1 MQRKRE
7 RRVAGGRA
15 ANIVVGEA
23 RVTWVLQRNARERTV
38 ISLPDN
44 SASPLHRLDQ
54 RLAPSPLSPLLT
66 HPPFLSL
73 SLSGYLFFLRLS
85 SASPPSLIAADPPT
99 SRSFLSS
106 RRSSIFFFSFVG
118 GALILTCDRLP
129 ALHLS
134 LLLRRHSE
142 KNGIYQRHFRTLSPP
157 RRSLEILGRLKRN
170 KSS

>member
-73 SLSGYLFFLRLS
+73 SLWISLFLTSQLRPPALS
-85 SASPPSLIAADPPT
+85 YC
-99 SRSFLSS
+99 SRSTHLSIVS
-106 RRSSIFFFSFVG
+106 FFSSILHLFFSFVG